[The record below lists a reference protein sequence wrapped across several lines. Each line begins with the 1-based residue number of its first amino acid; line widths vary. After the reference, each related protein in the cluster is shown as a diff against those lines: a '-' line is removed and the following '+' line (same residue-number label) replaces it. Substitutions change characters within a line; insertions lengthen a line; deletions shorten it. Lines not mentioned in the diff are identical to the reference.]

1 MKIGIITFHASF
13 NYGSML
19 QAWALQTYLESLG
32 HEVHIVNYRSRIQRL
47 TYHKPIDF
55 HNVENSLSSC
65 KRLLLYPSSIKP
77 LNKKWH
83 LFDDFLH
90 HELHLTKEYHT
101 VRELEQAHFDFDLL
115 ICGSDQIWNTNA
127 PDSGEAYYGNWFK
140 GRKISYAASFGQF
153 PENID
158 MDFVKAQMKNFSA
171 LSVREEKTKNVLF
184 EAYLTKDIAV
194 VCDPTLLLPA
204 ETYHALA
211 RGESLVKE
219 RYIFFYTPVGMPYEY
234 FTIAN
239 NLAERTGIEV
249 VTEKAYY
256 PKDLKKYPH
265 IHEYLPTGPREFLN
279 LVKNATIVCGGSFHL
294 QVFSILFHK
303 NFYCINGDKDARTN
317 NLLSKCGL
325 ENRIISLDKPNEIT
339 NSTISE
345 WEAVDYRLHD
355 EAKASENWLRE
366 TAKGIVTARRNNE
379 FGNGGCA
386 KTLI

>member
-65 KRLLLYPSSIKP
+65 KRFLLAPSSIQP

-90 HELHLTKEYHT
+90 NELNLTKEYHT
-101 VRELEQAHFDFDLL
+101 VEELEQANFDFDLL

-140 GRKISYAASFGQF
+140 GKKISYAASFGQY
-153 PENID
+153 PEKID
-158 MDFVKAQMKNFSA
+158 MDFVKSQLKNFQA
-171 LSVREEKTKNVLF
+171 IAVREEKTKKAIEQAGLAINI
-184 EAYLTKDIAV
+184 KV
-194 VCDPTLLLPA
+194 VCDPTLLLSA
-204 ETYHALA
+204 GTYDKLIKETPLIK
-211 RGESLVKE
+211 GK
-219 RYIFFYTPVGMPYEY
+219 YIFFYTPVGLPYEY
-234 FTIAN
+234 FAIAN
-239 NLAERTGIEV
+239 HLAELTNMEI

-256 PKDLKKYPH
+256 PKDLIRYPH

-303 NFYCINGDKDARTN
+303 DFYCINGDKDARTN
-317 NLLSKCGL
+317 NLLQKCGL
-325 ENRIISLDKPNEIT
+325 EDRIISLNRPEISCFS
-339 NSTISE
+339 NIRDWQQVDEKIEEIKKSSKQWLSE
-345 WEAVDYRLHD
+345 SVVDERY
-355 EAKASENWLRE
+355 
-366 TAKGIVTARRNNE
+366 
-379 FGNGGCA
+379 
-386 KTLI
+386 